1 MCRLWVCQVHS
12 CSASFFFYL
21 RRFDSDI
28 EGGESLFL
36 DAFYVAEEFRKQFPK
51 EFDDLVRI
59 PGTFQKIHF
68 ERYHRFNI
76 ERLCVTVPAVN
87 DELLRFGCHKNRRYA

>member
-1 MCRLWVCQVHS
+1 MHS
-12 CSASFFFYL
+12 CSASFFFYYL

-36 DAFYVAEEFRKQFPK
+36 DAFYVAEEFRKQFPE

-76 ERLCVTVPAVN
+76 EHLCVTVPAVN

>member
-1 MCRLWVCQVHS
+1 MSDRDHDQNAQARNHASQSLLRTCYLLSCQAPS
-12 CSASFFFYL
+12 LLFLYL

-68 ERYHRFNI
+68 ERYI
-76 ERLCVTVPAVN
+76 TALI
-87 DELLRFGCHKNRRYA
+87 